1 MSESAAYVGD
11 AAAELG
17 LVQARRRRQAAE
29 AQDVVARLDA
39 AIAEQ
44 GVAKVLA
51 STLASSLLQDEG
63 DVELVAGGS
72 GRPRS
77 RGPSRRQPESGRS
90 HLSEALNLLR
100 EAHRR
105 GNEPLTLTAAEP
117 MAPLVVGR
125 CVP

>member
-39 AIAEQ
+39 AIAAQ

-63 DVELVAGGS
+63 TWNWWRVAQAALAAEALPAGN
-72 GRPRS
+72 PKAAA
-77 RGPSRRQPESGRS
+77 